1 MKEQIQKLAEQ
12 ANIKYGAAVD
22 YYYSPATDGVTRQDM
37 AKFAVLIVEECAKI
51 CVEQNVSNIDLDVI
65 HESGKFTVQ
74 ELATKSCG
82 ENLAKQIKQHFGV
95 EE

>member
-1 MKEQIQKLAEQ
+1 MNQRIREFAEQ

-95 EE
+95 E